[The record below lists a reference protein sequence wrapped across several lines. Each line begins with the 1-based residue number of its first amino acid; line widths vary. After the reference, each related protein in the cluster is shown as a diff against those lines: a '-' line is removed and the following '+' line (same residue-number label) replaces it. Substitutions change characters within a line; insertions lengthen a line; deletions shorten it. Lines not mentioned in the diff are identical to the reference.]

1 MGRATAHGAVLQEV
15 AGESLSHA
23 AHKEIK
29 LSDQPRL
36 SLGRTVRIAIDGVRY
51 RLFRAAV
58 TVSVIAVA
66 VAFLMNILSES
77 LIKRR
82 LASEARQ
89 DLAELRTIHSW
100 AARLTRAAEPEA
112 ILASAAESGGADRFI
127 AVPGD
132 EGEPDRFTGRAC
144 AAAAYLA
151 FFDGLDYDR
160 RRSLIHTT
168 RGTSIFDALRDP
180 ERFATFETRLAEMAA
195 VRFIT
200 PLADFRAFLD
210 GWDALAADLRQIV
223 SAQSMAIEKLN
234 GIRGDRTVFEVL
246 AEQDAAFATAARE
259 AGFALDGETAARLAG
274 QARAVLDKQEIERTL
289 SLIESRQL
297 LAQHADVLPAD
308 VSANVLWRYLEKPR
322 NAATYLAAIAPLD
335 NDLRRFE
342 STRLVELADGRRE
355 ELKLERVDRLTAEAG
370 TGWLGLGERMAWLL
384 VVSMLVCAIGIS
396 NAMLM
401 TVTER
406 FREIATM
413 KCLGALDGFIMLL
426 FVMESCFLGLAG
438 GIIGSLLGDLIGY
451 GRMAAVFGL
460 GVFRTVPA
468 GELLSAMG
476 SAIGVGV
483 ILAAVAAVY
492 PSLKAARLA
501 PMEAMRVE

>member
-1 MGRATAHGAVLQEV
+1 MSQ
-15 AGESLSHA
+15 A

-82 LASEARQ
+82 LAADARE
-89 DLAELRTIHSW
+89 DLSVVRSVHHW
-100 AARLTRAAEPEA
+100 AARLTRPDRSEV
-112 ILASAAESGGADRFI
+112 ILATLAESDAPGGFVSSLGDDGVQERFVVQ
-127 AVPGD
+127 A
-132 EGEPDRFTGRAC
+132 RS
-144 AAAAYLA
+144 AAAYLA
-151 FFDGLDYDR
+151 FFDGLEYDAR
-160 RRSLIHTT
+160 RTLVHTM
-168 RGTSIFDALRDP
+168 RGVAIFDALRHP
-180 ERFATFETRLAEMAA
+180 ERFAAFEARLAQMAA

-200 PLADFRAFLD
+200 TMEEFRSFLD
-210 GWDALAADLRQIV
+210 AWPRLDAELRQVI
-223 SAQSMAIEKLN
+223 SAQKVAIDKLN
-234 GIRGDRTVFEVL
+234 AVRGRRTVFEML
-246 AEQDAAFATAARE
+246 AHDDGSFAAAARE
-259 AGFALDGETAARLAG
+259 AGFQLDPDTAARLAE
-274 QARAVLDKQEIERTL
+274 QARAVLDKRVVERTL
-289 SLIESRQL
+289 SLLESRQF
-297 LAQHADVLPAD
+297 LARQFDLLPAD
-308 VSANVLWRYLEKPR
+308 ISTNELWRFLEKPR
-322 NAATYLAAIAPLD
+322 QAVTYLEAITPLD
-335 NDLRRFE
+335 PNLELF
-342 STRLVELADGRRE
+342 TAARLVELAGLRRE
-355 ELKLERVDRLTAEAG
+355 EQALERVERLTTEAG
-370 TGWLGLGERMAWLL
+370 SGWLGLGERMAWLL
-384 VVSMLVCAIGIS
+384 IVSMLVCAIGIS

-426 FVMESCFLGLAG
+426 FVLESCFLGLAG

-451 GRMAAVFGL
+451 GRMAAVFGM
-460 GVFRTVPA
+460 GVFATVPP

-476 SAIGVGV
+476 AAVGVGV
-483 ILAAVAAVY
+483 VLAAVAAVY